1 MKIKPIIIIII
12 ILVIITMLSFLGSNK
27 EKYID
32 ENDVVFYPSNIRTRD
47 YQDIIAITESQI
59 IRTT

>member
-1 MKIKPIIIIII
+1 
-12 ILVIITMLSFLGSNK
+12 MLSFLGSNK

-59 IRTT
+59 IKTT

>member
-1 MKIKPIIIIII
+1 MKFKPLIIIISILLIII
-12 ILVIITMLSFLGSNK
+12 ILGFLDKK
-27 EKYID
+27 EKYMD

-59 IRTT
+59 IKTT